1 MKSINIDPILNKH
14 DLLYCNSWINTTSSI
29 EYLNE
34 YHLNEFKNLSFAII
48 DNEITIISV
57 ISYSKNHVLSFFD
70 NSVQVIESPKISSDK
85 INEAYKFVFKKILEF
100 KNSGFIKINF
110 DSNNYFLR
118 EYFNRL
124 INKNNN
130 YQFYI
135 DLYESED
142 QIKKNVRKSF
152 KSLINWGLRN
162 LSIRVFDNTNI
173 SKSDFEAFRLFHFKI
188 AGKATR
194 SKLSW
199 DIQYKSVINSEGF
212 LVMTYLDDLLVSGIY
227 ISTNENQAYYGVSVN
242 DRDLMKDNKP
252 IGHATLFTSII
263 ESKKRGKN
271 IFILGDYND
280 ADDKNKNISNYKLGF
295 TNRVRSVNSFTS
307 HI

>member
-1 MKSINIDPILNKH
+1 MKSIDIDPVLSEH
-14 DLLYCNSWINTTSSI
+14 GLLPSNSWINTVSYI

-34 YHLNEFKNLSFAII
+34 YNANEFKNLSFAII
-48 DNEITIISV
+48 DNETTIISV
-57 ISYSKNHVLSFFD
+57 ICYAKDNTLSFFD
-70 NSVQVIESPKISSDK
+70 NSIQLIENSKTSTDK
-85 INEAYKFVFKKILEF
+85 INEAYKYVFKKILEF
-100 KNSGFIKINF
+100 KNSGFIKMNF

-118 EYFNRL
+118 EYFDRV
-124 INKNNN
+124 INKNSN

-135 DLYESED
+135 DLNESED
-142 QIKKNVRKSF
+142 QIKKNIRKSF

-173 SKSDFEAFRLFHFKI
+173 SKSDFEAFRLFHLKI
-188 AGKATR
+188 VGDATR
-194 SKLSW
+194 SILSW
-199 DIQYKSVINSEGF
+199 DMQYKSVMNSEGF
-212 LVMTYLDDLLVSGIY
+212 LVMTYLNDLLVSGIY
-227 ISTNENQAYYGVSVN
+227 ILTNENQAYYGVSVN
-242 DRDLMKDNKP
+242 DRDLMKNNKP

-280 ADDKNKNISNYKLGF
+280 TDDKNKNISNYKSGF

-307 HI
+307 NI